1 VIIGW
6 PDWGKE
12 QPFVSS
18 GWAVSGQTLP
28 GATAPAT
35 KWHLRMNQKGDP
47 PVYLNVELDPMRQRS
62 TITHEAAARIG
73 RQYEAF
79 HMLFARAEDGEVRS
93 LVAVGADAI
102 VRADKRRPADRMGRG
117 PDLLLD
123 AGDAN
128 DMAKCLKPG
137 WKSEEEIGGRGGCPV
152 EGQWHGKLRG
162 RQVLRDPGWTCV
174 LFVKTGGANQDIFIR
189 VMCDTIREQSV
200 VLHSVAVRLGLRASG
215 RPLWLTHP
223 GEDPRYSSC
232 VYEVPVLDWKGRRD
246 WIKARGVS
254 HVTPS
259 KQRDMPEGAMEAFP
273 EIPLSGVT
281 VSQAAGPV
289 DMIIGRDNPEWMP
302 VPVQEEPY
310 ERFTLMWTSLSPR
323 CILRDN
329 EEVEWRL

>member
-1 VIIGW
+1 
-6 PDWGKE
+6 
-12 QPFVSS
+12 
-18 GWAVSGQTLP
+18 
-28 GATAPAT
+28 
-35 KWHLRMNQKGDP
+35 M
-47 PVYLNVELDPMRQRS
+47 YLNVELDPMRQRS
-62 TITHEAAARIG
+62 AVTHEAAARIG

-102 VRADKRRPADRMGRG
+102 VRADKRRPADRMRRG
-117 PDLLLD
+117 PDLLLN
-123 AGDAN
+123 AEDAN

-137 WKSEEEIGGRGGCPV
+137 WRSEEEIGGHGGCPV

-189 VMCDTIREQSV
+189 VMFDTIREQSV

-259 KQRDMPEGAMEAFP
+259 EQRDMPEGAMEAFP
-273 EIPLSGVT
+273 EISLSGVT

-329 EEVEWRL
+329 EGVDWRL